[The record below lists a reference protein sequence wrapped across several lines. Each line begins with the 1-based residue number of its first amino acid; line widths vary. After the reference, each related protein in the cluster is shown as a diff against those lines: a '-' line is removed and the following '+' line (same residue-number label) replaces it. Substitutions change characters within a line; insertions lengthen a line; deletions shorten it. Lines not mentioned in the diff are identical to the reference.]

1 MTNIPILYED
11 PWILVINKPAGLP
24 TQPTVDK
31 SRPNL
36 YQMLLDQKKWPTV
49 ALHHRLDVPTS
60 GVLLLVI
67 HPSMNKPVSE
77 MFQKHHFE
85 KNYVFL
91 TDKPPLQQAWEVQNY
106 LKAQKMGGKSKMRSV
121 KSGGDFA
128 QTRFHVEK
136 RSEKGAKIQA
146 SPVTGRMHQIR
157 IHASDSQV
165 PILGDALYYRIDRKA
180 PRLMLHAQTLK
191 FQHPKTGKDMIIEAP
206 LWDDFLKVERN
217 LLGAS
222 NENAID

>member
-1 MTNIPILYED
+1 MNNVGGED
-11 PWILVINKPAGLP
+11 
-24 TQPTVDK
+24 
-31 SRPNL
+31 
-36 YQMLLDQKKWPTV
+36 
-49 ALHHRLDVPTS
+49 
-60 GVLLLVI
+60 
-67 HPSMNKPVSE
+67 E
-77 MFQKHHFE
+77 M
-85 KNYVFL
+85 
-91 TDKPPLQQAWEVQNY
+91 
-106 LKAQKMGGKSKMRSV
+106 V
-121 KSGGDFA
+121 KSSNPKNAAA
-128 QTRFHVEK
+128 QAVAFLEVLDAAGVVLNATNEVISQSTQAEAMGLVEYEK
-136 RSEKGAKIQA
+136 LTNQQLQDLVNQARSEKGAKIQA